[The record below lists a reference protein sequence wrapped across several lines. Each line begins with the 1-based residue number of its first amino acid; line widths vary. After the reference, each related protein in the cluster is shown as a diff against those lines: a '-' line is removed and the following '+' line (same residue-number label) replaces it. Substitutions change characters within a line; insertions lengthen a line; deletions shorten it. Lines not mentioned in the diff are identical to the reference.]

1 MQHVAGAG
9 SAMRF
14 DATNLEIIN
23 LLKDDSTLF
32 SKIADELPLAE
43 GASHSQFKRLIDEE
57 TLSIGG

>member
-1 MQHVAGAG
+1 
-9 SAMRF
+9 MRF